1 MYTELQTFFRAEELR
16 RVRGALRGDLY
27 NRCRLLLQRSR
38 RAVVFL
44 PIRPMQVLAVITDEE
59 IIFVDSEAYAVR
71 GREGGR
77 LILLAW
83 QRVPGQPRESLDG
96 PVPMDVVHYQPGQDD
111 NQRRLI
117 AELPKAADLL
127 LKRLPDRRPPARVK
141 VVPIGGA
148 ARAS

>member
-1 MYTELQTFFRAEELR
+1 MRTEPQTFFRADELR
-16 RVRGALRGDLY
+16 RVRGALRGDVY

-38 RAVVFL
+38 RPPVFL
-44 PIRPMQVLAVITDEE
+44 PIRPMQVLAVITEEE

-71 GREGGR
+71 GGEGGR

-83 QRVPGQPRESLDG
+83 QRVPGEPRESLDG

-127 LKRLPDRRPPARVK
+127 LARLPARLPPARVR
-141 VVPIGGA
+141 VVPISAGA
-148 ARAS
+148 RTP